1 MYAKI
6 NGVDLFFDIEGKK
19 YVPDGSV
26 MRKKPV
32 CFILHGGPGVSHYHF
47 LPAFSAL
54 ADSMQLVFIDH
65 RCCGL
70 SGKAPIETCSME
82 QNADDAEALRQYL
95 GLDKIFLLGMSYGG
109 MVAQKYAL
117 KYQEHLQ
124 GLILCCTAPN
134 YRYFETSPG
143 VVRRRGTPEQIEFGK
158 KMNEK
163 GLIKTDE
170 EMRKLFKLF
179 GSLYHYHYDKAACDA
194 AVDRAIYSPE
204 VIAYQR
210 GPAGEM
216 RRFDFLPELHKIKVP
231 TLILAASEDH
241 AIPPEHSVEIA
252 NEIKHA
258 ELTIIPE
265 AGHEIGD
272 DRPDVTFP
280 LIRDFVARNAE

>member
-1 MYAKI
+1 
-6 NGVDLFFDIEGKK
+6 
-19 YVPDGSV
+19 
-26 MRKKPV
+26 
-32 CFILHGGPGVSHYHF
+32 
-47 LPAFSAL
+47 
-54 ADSMQLVFIDH
+54 
-65 RCCGL
+65 
-70 SGKAPIETCSME
+70 
-82 QNADDAEALRQYL
+82 
-95 GLDKIFLLGMSYGG
+95 
-109 MVAQKYAL
+109 
-117 KYQEHLQ
+117 
-124 GLILCCTAPN
+124 
-134 YRYFETSPG
+134 
-143 VVRRRGTPEQIEFGK
+143 
-158 KMNEK
+158 MNEK